1 VVSQIIFGSPASVGD
16 EGGDMMLKTTLVG
29 KEETFRSLGIE
40 GSHEIELDSL
50 IAILRKQLGQENCD
64 TEDAGKEV
72 PNRKSDT
79 GKNGMRQES
88 ESDKFYG
95 IFAATDREYVK
106 RIAEDKETYYEL

>member
-1 VVSQIIFGSPASVGD
+1 MIA
-16 EGGDMMLKTTLVG
+16 KATLVG

-50 IAILRKQLGQENCD
+50 IVALRKQFEQEYRD
-64 TEDAGKEV
+64 TEDAGQEV

-95 IFAATDREYVK
+95 IFAAADREYVK
-106 RIAEDKETYYEL
+106 RIAEDKELYYEL